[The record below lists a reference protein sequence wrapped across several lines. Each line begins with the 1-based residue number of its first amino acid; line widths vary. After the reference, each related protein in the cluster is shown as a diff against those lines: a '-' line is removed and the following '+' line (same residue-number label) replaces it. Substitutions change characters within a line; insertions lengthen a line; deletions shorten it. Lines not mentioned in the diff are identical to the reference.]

1 MLVAKYQGVVF
12 RDILIDHFQWC
23 GIEEISCCIENTVL
37 EDGVVV
43 LKAEVLRVSLA
54 DELNQHFHEFPAR
67 QFGTRVR
74 VEEKFTMLFFQLL
87 SLLHDRDIVL
97 F

>member
-1 MLVAKYQGVVF
+1 MLVAKNQGIVF
-12 RDILIDHFQWC
+12 WDVLVDHFQWW
-23 GIEEISCCIENTVL
+23 GIDEISCCIKNTVL

-54 DELNQHFHEFPAR
+54 DELHQHFHEFPTR

-74 VEEKFTMLFFQLL
+74 VEEKFTILLFQLP